1 MKFKKIYIILPI
13 LLLVISIFVVDSF
26 LDRLPQDLSIE
37 NRDFR
42 FSILGNWLVVEV
54 DDYDPI
60 PDIIPEKYHRFS
72 IEARD
77 ITYLNVY
84 ERKKL
89 IKEIELLL
97 ESLLKAESR
106 SGSDW
111 CSNSVVFLRVNSGEP
126 FLASGE
132 SHTLLNEQILSF
144 ACELGKHSSVARKS
158 SMFKSMLSRQG
169 AS

>member
-1 MKFKKIYIILPI
+1 MKFKKIYIILSI
-13 LLLVISIFVVDSF
+13 LLLVISILVIDGFSN
-26 LDRLPQDLSIE
+26 RLPQDLSIE

-42 FSILGNWLVVEV
+42 FSIYGNWLVVEV

-89 IKEIELLL
+89 IKAIELIL
-97 ESLLKAESR
+97 ESSQKGESR
-106 SGSDW
+106 IGSDW
-111 CSNSVVFLRVNSGEP
+111 CSSSVVFFRVDSGEP

-144 ACELGKHSSVARKS
+144 VCELGKHSSVARKS
-158 SMFKSMLSRQG
+158 NMFNLILSRQRDG
-169 AS
+169 